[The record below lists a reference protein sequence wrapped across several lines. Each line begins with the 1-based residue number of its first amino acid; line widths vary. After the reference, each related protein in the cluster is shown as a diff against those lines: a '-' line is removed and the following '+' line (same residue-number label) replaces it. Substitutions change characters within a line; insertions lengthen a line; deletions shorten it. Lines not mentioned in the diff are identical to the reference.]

1 MLTITCYDI
10 FGISK
15 KLQYTFFCD
24 FMLFGLYKLLKL
36 IPKIFPIFLPPRD
49 SARYILEGRV
59 GLKCLK
65 LCLGSLVVESSA
77 ILLHSVVGHFYI

>member
-1 MLTITCYDI
+1 MKNFVSLRN
-10 FGISK
+10 FM
-15 KLQYTFFCD
+15 D
-24 FMLFGLYKLLKL
+24 FSVNFSVYL
-36 IPKIFPIFLPPRD
+36 D
-49 SARYILEGRV
+49 ILEGRV